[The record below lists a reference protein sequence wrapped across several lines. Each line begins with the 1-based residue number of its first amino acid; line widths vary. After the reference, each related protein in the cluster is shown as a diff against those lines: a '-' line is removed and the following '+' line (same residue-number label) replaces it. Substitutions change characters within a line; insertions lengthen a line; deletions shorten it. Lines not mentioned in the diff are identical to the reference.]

1 MPDRLEQALDRL
13 RSVAS
18 KAESEGR
25 GMEILEIVK
34 AILGPE
40 VDEGI
45 LELVDSHG
53 VHGGEWNS
61 NMALGVIS
69 SKSGEIKTP
78 SRDPLGAGK

>member
-40 VDEGI
+40 VDEEI
-45 LELVDSHG
+45 IELVSIAMESTE
-53 VHGGEWNS
+53 GGMELED
-61 NMALGVIS
+61 MALGVIS
-69 SKSGEIKTP
+69 LQEWRNQNT
-78 SRDPLGAGK
+78 

>member
-45 LELVDSHG
+45 LELVSIAMESTE
-53 VHGGEWNS
+53 GGMELED
-61 NMALGVIS
+61 MALGVIS
-69 SKSGEIKTP
+69 LQEWRNQNT
-78 SRDPLGAGK
+78 

>member
-40 VDEGI
+40 VDEEI
-45 LELVDSHG
+45 LELVSIAMESTE
-53 VHGGEWNS
+53 GGMELED
-61 NMALGVIS
+61 MALGVIS
-69 SKSGEIKTP
+69 LQEWRNQNT
-78 SRDPLGAGK
+78 

>member
-13 RSVAS
+13 RSLAS

-40 VDEGI
+40 VDEEI
-45 LELVDSHG
+45 LELVSIAMESTE
-53 VHGGEWNS
+53 GGMELED
-61 NMALGVIS
+61 MALGVMS
-69 SKSGEIKTP
+69 LQEWRNQNT
-78 SRDPLGAGK
+78 

>member
-1 MPDRLEQALDRL
+1 MPDRMEQALDRL

-45 LELVDSHG
+45 LELVSIAMESTE
-53 VHGGEWNS
+53 GGMELED
-61 NMALGVIS
+61 MALGVIS
-69 SKSGEIKTP
+69 LQQWRNQNT
-78 SRDPLGAGK
+78 

>member
-40 VDEGI
+40 VDEEI
-45 LELVDSHG
+45 LELVSIAMESTE
-53 VHGGEWNS
+53 GGMELED
-61 NMALGVIS
+61 MALGVMS
-69 SKSGEIKTP
+69 LQEWRNQNT
-78 SRDPLGAGK
+78 

>member
-40 VDEGI
+40 VDEEI
-45 LELVDSHG
+45 LELVSIAMESTEEGMELED
-53 VHGGEWNS
+53 
-61 NMALGVIS
+61 MALGVMS
-69 SKSGEIKTP
+69 LQEWRNQNT
-78 SRDPLGAGK
+78 

>member
-40 VDEGI
+40 VDEEI
-45 LELVDSHG
+45 IELVSIAMESTE
-53 VHGGEWNS
+53 GGMELED
-61 NMALGVIS
+61 MALGVMS
-69 SKSGEIKTP
+69 LQEWRNQNT
-78 SRDPLGAGK
+78 

>member
-18 KAESEGR
+18 KAESEGG

-40 VDEGI
+40 VDEEI
-45 LELVDSHG
+45 LELVSIAMESTE
-53 VHGGEWNS
+53 GGMELED
-61 NMALGVIS
+61 MALGVIS
-69 SKSGEIKTP
+69 LQEWRNQNT
-78 SRDPLGAGK
+78 

>member
-1 MPDRLEQALDRL
+1 MPDKLEQALDRL

-40 VDEGI
+40 VDEEI
-45 LELVDSHG
+45 LELVSIAMESTE
-53 VHGGEWNS
+53 GGMELED
-61 NMALGVIS
+61 MALGVMS
-69 SKSGEIKTP
+69 LQEWRNQNT
-78 SRDPLGAGK
+78 

>member
-25 GMEILEIVK
+25 GMQILEIVK

-40 VDEGI
+40 VDEEI
-45 LELVDSHG
+45 LELVSIAMESTE
-53 VHGGEWNS
+53 GGMELED
-61 NMALGVIS
+61 MALGVMS
-69 SKSGEIKTP
+69 LQEWRNQNT
-78 SRDPLGAGK
+78 

>member
-25 GMEILEIVK
+25 GMQILEIVK

-40 VDEGI
+40 VDEEI
-45 LELVDSHG
+45 IELVSIAMESTEEGMELED
-53 VHGGEWNS
+53 
-61 NMALGVIS
+61 MALGVIS
-69 SKSGEIKTP
+69 LQEWRNQNT
-78 SRDPLGAGK
+78 

>member
-40 VDEGI
+40 VDEEI
-45 LELVDSHG
+45 LELVSIAMESTEEGMELED
-53 VHGGEWNS
+53 
-61 NMALGVIS
+61 MALGVIS
-69 SKSGEIKTP
+69 LQEWRNQNT
-78 SRDPLGAGK
+78 